1 MKEND
6 IAMKQLNTSYHLHGA
21 AQAKSTLSTAIEQVQ
36 QKNLA
41 AGYRFAA
48 QAIAQYSATTM
59 GAVASSNQFA
69 RSLAGVRVAL
79 FATAAAAKTAGA
91 AIMASLGWISLL
103 ATAGIMLYDIFK
115 DKLFPEDPI
124 EEEAKSI
131 LDSLGSITET
141 AKSFEKTMN
150 TVSDPAHVAVAGY
163 KALTGVLTEVQSG
176 MKTFIKKHISFL

>member
-1 MKEND
+1 
-6 IAMKQLNTSYHLHGA
+6 
-21 AQAKSTLSTAIEQVQ
+21 
-36 QKNLA
+36 
-41 AGYRFAA
+41 
-48 QAIAQYSATTM
+48 
-59 GAVASSNQFA
+59 
-69 RSLAGVRVAL
+69 
-79 FATAAAAKTAGA
+79 
-91 AIMASLGWISLL
+91 
-103 ATAGIMLYDIFK
+103 MLYDIFK

-176 MKTFIKKHISFL
+176 MKTFIKKADEAAHDRLHFSSELKLSSLSRNAPRSAPCASASSIACK

>member
-1 MKEND
+1 
-6 IAMKQLNTSYHLHGA
+6 MKQLNTSYHLHGA

-79 FATAAAAKTAGA
+79 FATAAAAK
-91 AIMASLGWISLL
+91 
-103 ATAGIMLYDIFK
+103 
-115 DKLFPEDPI
+115 
-124 EEEAKSI
+124 
-131 LDSLGSITET
+131 
-141 AKSFEKTMN
+141 
-150 TVSDPAHVAVAGY
+150 
-163 KALTGVLTEVQSG
+163 Q
-176 MKTFIKKHISFL
+176 